1 MFVMIFIHCQH
12 QSNTCTKMAIAF
24 QGVFQFCHTF
34 SAQFFRFCQNR
45 VKTWVS
51 KIQLPLLLLTWLLT
65 LHSSYW
71 VWVSREIRFDLS
83 FSSWVDSWVGNVS
96 PNCGQSEA
104 KILGT
109 WLFSG
114 CFGAMWLQNAL
125 VNAANPLNQCCLH
138 CSQCPSTRG
147 LLRTQLAW

>member
-1 MFVMIFIHCQH
+1 MFVRIFIHCQH
-12 QSNTCTKMAIAF
+12 QSNTCAKMAIAF

-34 SAQFFRFCQNR
+34 SAQFFRLWQNR
-45 VKTWVS
+45 VKTRAL

-65 LHSSYW
+65 LNSSYW
-71 VWVSREIRFDLS
+71 VWTSREIRFDPS

-109 WLFSG
+109 WLFWG
-114 CFGAMWLQNAL
+114 CFGAMWQQYAL
-125 VNAANPLNQCCLH
+125 VNAANPLNQCCVH

-147 LLRTQLAW
+147 LLRMQLAW

>member
-34 SAQFFRFCQNR
+34 SAQFFRFWQNG
-45 VKTWVS
+45 VKTRVP

-65 LHSSYW
+65 LKCSYW
-71 VWVSREIRFDLS
+71 VWISREIRFDLS
-83 FSSWVDSWVGNVS
+83 FSSWVDSWVRNFS

-104 KILGT
+104 KILGK

-114 CFGAMWLQNAL
+114 CFAAMWLRNAL
-125 VNAANPLNQCCLH
+125 ANAANPLNHCCLH

-147 LLRTQLAW
+147 LLCTQLAW